1 MLQNQEVHKLMS
13 DQNGTE
19 QAQPTTA
26 AAWKKAAV
34 HPIRLPSGVYVEIK
48 VPDLPALIE
57 AGEIP
62 QNLLDAAL
70 SMASGQARQ
79 TPTKEL
85 IIKQREFTDKLVQ
98 IAVVRP
104 KLSEEDLPGVPYE
117 DKEMIV
123 EIATR
128 QRDLDAEGHH
138 IGGLHKS
145 EAFRKFRGLSGLDPT
160 LEGV

>member
-1 MLQNQEVHKLMS
+1 MS
-13 DQNGTE
+13 DQNGTQE
-19 QAQPTTA
+19 QQPTTVA
-26 AAWKKAAV
+26 GWKKAADHTV
-34 HPIRLPSGVYVEIK
+34 RLPSGVYVGLK

-62 QNLLDAAL
+62 QHLLDAAL
-70 SMASGQARQ
+70 SMAGGNARQ
-79 TPTKEL
+79 TPTRDL

-98 IAVVRP
+98 IAVTKP
-104 KLSEEDLPGVPYE
+104 KLSDEDVKDVPYE

-145 EAFRKFRGLSGLDPT
+145 EDFRKFRGLSGFDST